1 MENKNIG
8 YKLYSLIKEILIQEN
23 LSGEMRRKAIELLF
37 SASFELNQIFKFGD
51 NTYILNPDQYNFI
64 VALVDKEENMSA
76 IKCFRG
82 YTNCPLIDAKNI
94 IDQIVKDRK

>member
-1 MENKNIG
+1 MKNKNIG
-8 YKLYSLIKEILIQEN
+8 YRLYSLVKEILIQEN
-23 LSGEMRRKAIELLF
+23 LSGEIKSKAIELLIE
-37 SASFELNQIFKFGD
+37 ASSELNQVFKAGN

-64 VALVDKEENMSA
+64 VALIEKEENMSA

-82 YTNCPLIDAKNI
+82 YTDCPLIDAKNI